1 MIKAP
6 EIRKARKQE
15 FQGTNLRQRIYN
27 PKRHKEPY
35 AKRRP
40 RIKTSYQ
47 EQGFQASHKCEKSTT
62 RISPLHT
69 PVLRRKTHSNPAPQL
84 WGLLNLGL
92 SLPPSLRDQDAAID
106 DVITLKV
113 DRKEY

>member
-47 EQGFQASHKCEKSTT
+47 EQGFQASHKCEKCTT
-62 RISPLHT
+62 SSSRLQQFRGS
-69 PVLRRKTHSNPAPQL
+69 SSQD
-84 WGLLNLGL
+84 L
-92 SLPPSLRDQDAAID
+92 SLPQGLRDQD
-106 DVITLKV
+106 VTLFG
-113 DRKEY
+113 